1 MQAGVEV
8 WLSILMSVFSGLVA
22 VLVMV
27 ATFYVIRQNRL
38 RRLGPGGLAAA
49 LLQSDVSHFKLS
61 PPTPHTHQSY
71 LSTLSRISQSLSH
84 T

>member
-49 LLQSDVSHFKLS
+49 LLQSDVSHYQLHRPPAPPPNTFIPFKFVA
-61 PPTPHTHQSY
+61 H
-71 LSTLSRISQSLSH
+71 
-84 T
+84 